1 MRPGPS
7 RVAATLLVALAIG
20 EAGCAIIM
28 QQPPKANRA
37 PGEAPVCST
46 GRGGVALDSVLAAL
60 LGAGAL
66 AALAGDEPDASLG
79 IGAVGGL
86 YAWSGLTGHRSAS
99 ACEAAIED
107 YRIEIAAR
115 RPARPPAP
123 RPPTGPPVELAAP
136 PEEEAAVVEPEPPTP
151 HTTGQEPPAPA
162 TAEQAP
168 PPPPPTTTSSGR
180 WSDFWVEVAK

>member
-7 RVAATLLVALAIG
+7 RVAAACMVALAIG
-20 EAGCAIIM
+20 QSGCAIIM
-28 QQPPKANRA
+28 QQPPKANRS

-46 GRGGVALDSVLAAL
+46 GRGGVALDGVLAAL

-66 AALAGDEPDASLG
+66 AALANEEPGAALG

-107 YRIEIAAR
+107 YKIELAAT

-123 RPPTGPPVELAAP
+123 TRPDGPPIELAAP
-136 PEEEAAVVEPEPPTP
+136 PEEEAVVAEEPPPTP
-151 HTTGQEPPAPA
+151 PTAEQGPPAPP
-162 TAEQAP
+162 TAEEAPPAP
-168 PPPPPTTTSSGR
+168 PPKSSGR

>member
-7 RVAATLLVALAIG
+7 RVAATSLVALAIG
-20 EAGCAIIM
+20 QAGCAIIM

-46 GRGGVALDSVLAAL
+46 GRGGVALDGVFAAL

-66 AALAGDEPDASLG
+66 AALASDEPGAALG
-79 IGAVGGL
+79 IGAVAGL

-107 YRIEIAAR
+107 YQIEIAAR
-115 RPARPPAP
+115 SPARPAAP
-123 RPPTGPPVELAAP
+123 TRPDGPPIELAAP
-136 PEEEAAVVEPEPPTP
+136 PEEEAVAAEEAPPAPPTA
-151 HTTGQEPPAPA
+151 EAAPA
-162 TAEQAP
+162 TAEESPPAP
-168 PPPPPTTTSSGR
+168 PPTSSGR

>member
-7 RVAATLLVALAIG
+7 RVAAVCLVALATG
-20 EAGCAIIM
+20 NAGCAIIM

-37 PGEAPVCST
+37 VGEAPVCST
-46 GRGGVALDSVLAAL
+46 GRGGVAIDGVLAAL

-66 AALAGDEPDASLG
+66 AALANEEAGAALA

-107 YRIEIAAR
+107 YKIEIAAR
-115 RPARPPAP
+115 RPA
-123 RPPTGPPVELAAP
+123 G
-136 PEEEAAVVEPEPPTP
+136 
-151 HTTGQEPPAPA
+151 
-162 TAEQAP
+162 
-168 PPPPPTTTSSGR
+168 PPPPTPPEGPPIEMAAPAEEEAIAAEEAPPAPPTAEPAPVAPPPVQPSGR
-180 WSDFWVEVAK
+180 WSDFWIEVAK

>member
-1 MRPGPS
+1 MRAGPS
-7 RVAATLLVALAIG
+7 RVAAAFLVALAIG

-28 QQPPKANRA
+28 QQPPRANRA

-46 GRGGVALDSVLAAL
+46 GRGGVALDGVLAAL

-66 AALAGDEPDASLG
+66 AALASEEPGAALG

-107 YRIEIAAR
+107 YKIELAAT
-115 RPARPPAP
+115 RPPRPPAP
-123 RPPTGPPVELAAP
+123 TGPPIELAAP
-136 PEEEAAVVEPEPPTP
+136 PEEEAAVAE
-151 HTTGQEPPAPA
+151 QDPPAPP
-162 TAEQAP
+162 TDEQDPPAP
-168 PPPPPTTTSSGR
+168 PTDEQDPPAQPLRSSGR